1 MANPDFSLQRT
12 HRKQRE
18 PLEKLVK
25 SRMKELGLRNYEEF
39 ADEFGIGRSTLYDI
53 FRGRV
58 SETGAYFKPRA
69 ETLLRFADA
78 LETPLH
84 ELIYYF
90 FPDAFGAD
98 DWTEGYSTAYARGV
112 PIYIAGW
119 VGAGPEQ
126 EVLEGEDTVYL
137 PKSFTQ
143 GKDLVAFEV
152 HGDSMAAGR
161 HPIYHLDVV
170 VVDRN
175 NKGQDGSRVVARL
188 ESGYVCKL
196 LKDDRFGKN
205 LYSANPEYS
214 NGTPPMIPGDQVQ
227 EIIGKVVKVLSNDP
241 DDSIPQSKRN
251 NLDKAA

>member
-1 MANPDFSLQRT
+1 MSTSDFS
-12 HRKQRE
+12 RKRAHQKTRE

-25 SRMKELGLRNYEEF
+25 NRMKELNLKNYDEF
-39 ADEFGIGRSTLYDI
+39 ADHFGIGRSTLYDI

-58 SETGAYFKPRA
+58 SETGVYFKPRA

-84 ELIYYF
+84 EIIYYF
-90 FPDAFGAD
+90 FPDAFGSE
-98 DWTEGYSTAYARGV
+98 DWASGFSTVNASGV

-126 EVLEGEDTVYL
+126 EFLEGEDTIFL

-152 HGDSMAAGR
+152 HGDSMSAGR
-161 HPIYHLDVV
+161 YPIYHLDVV
-170 VVDRN
+170 VVDKN
-175 NKGQDGSRVVARL
+175 DKGLDGSRVVARL
-188 ESGYVCKL
+188 DSGYVCKL
-196 LKDDRFGKN
+196 LKVDRFGKN

-214 NGTPPMIPGDQVQ
+214 NGTPPVIAADRVQ
-227 EIIGKVVKVLSNDP
+227 EIVGKVVKVLSHDP
-241 DDSIPQSKRN
+241 DDPSVKVKRN
-251 NLDKAA
+251 NLSKAA